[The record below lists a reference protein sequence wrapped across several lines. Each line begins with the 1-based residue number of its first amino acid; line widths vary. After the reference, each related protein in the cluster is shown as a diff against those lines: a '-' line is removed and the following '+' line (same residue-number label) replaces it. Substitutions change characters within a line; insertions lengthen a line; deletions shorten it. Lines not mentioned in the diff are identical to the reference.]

1 MKLIQKKK
9 TALAW
14 MALTLSACGGGGG
27 SQQAAVDPDT
37 VLNGYVMDG
46 PLVGAKVCLD
56 TNANWVCDATEPSAV
71 SAERGA
77 FALSIAPLKYQDVSN
92 KQIIA
97 EVGPDALDEDTG
109 MTLNAAGQAGY
120 VLASWGGARPILS
133 PINTLLTLERFSTSY
148 NPNLDVFNVADLLT
162 QSGLSKTAEHYF
174 DATAPLTSTERL
186 LAQSTGR
193 QLASMLST
201 AKAKLKTD
209 AASVY
214 VADNSQL
221 GARAAELVLEAM
233 RNTRSASANETEA
246 QGLQRMQAALAS
258 IALTPSVEA
267 LNKRATTP
275 LMADAA
281 LSVLR
286 QGLHDANGLGSSPR
300 SWLQYKTMPGS
311 VALLSS
317 SRYRYISSA
326 WARDTAYA
334 GAGVAGYHLIYNDG
348 SVDQSPVFR
357 KISVASP
364 VLATD
369 GSGLKENFVDANNTQ
384 AHELVLVS
392 KSVSALAFDALPEFT
407 SFSGTFAPGQSVYR
421 LRRKALKNEYL
432 FDSVATF
439 FTSLTQFRNS
449 PQTCYEGI
457 CWSITQQASGNTDAL
472 AGRMT
477 FRTTSSAGS
486 LSLGEGRFVE
496 DTVAGV
502 QVLRMISVPIEVQNR
517 SQLWSA
523 KDGRYLSFADIDSK
537 LWSGKYV
544 PAGAVWYSNY
554 LLDLTGLNTVLSSA
568 QINAFAP

>member
-1 MKLIQKKK
+1 MKFTQKKI

-14 MALTLSACGGGGG
+14 MALALTACGGG
-27 SQQAAVDPDT
+27 SQQAVVDPDT
-37 VLNGYVMDG
+37 VLKGYVMDG

-56 TNANWVCDATEPSAV
+56 TNANWVCDPTEPSAV
-71 SAERGA
+71 SAEKGA
-77 FALSIAPLKYQDVSN
+77 FALSIAPLKYQDVYN

-120 VLASWGGARPILS
+120 VLASGGGPRPILS
-133 PINTLLTLERFSTSY
+133 PINTLLALEQFSTPF
-148 NPNLDVFNVADLLT
+148 NNNLDTFKVVDLLA
-162 QSGLSKTAEHYF
+162 QSGLSKTSEHYF
-174 DATAPLTSTERL
+174 DTVGPLTSAERL
-186 LAQSTGR
+186 WAQSTGR
-193 QLASMLST
+193 QLAGMLST
-201 AKAKLKTD
+201 AQAKLKTD
-209 AASVY
+209 AASAY
-214 VADNSQL
+214 VTDNSQL
-221 GARAAELVLEAM
+221 GARTAELLLQAL
-233 RNTRSASANETEA
+233 RNTRPASANETEGQA
-246 QGLQRMQAALAS
+246 LQRMQAALAA

-267 LNKRATTP
+267 LNKKSTTP
-275 LMADAA
+275 LTADAA
-281 LSVLR
+281 LSAFGL
-286 QGLHDANGLGSSPR
+286 GLHDANGLGSSPR
-300 SWLQYKTMPGS
+300 SLVQYKTSTGS
-311 VALLSS
+311 APAFSS
-317 SRYRYISSA
+317 ARYRYSSSA
-326 WARDTAYA
+326 WTRDSAYA
-334 GAGVAGYHLIYNDG
+334 GAGEAGYHLIYND
-348 SVDQSPVFR
+348 SNSERTPVFR
-357 KISVASP
+357 KISVTSP
-364 VLATD
+364 VVVRD
-369 GSGLKENFVDANNTQ
+369 GNGLKENFEDANNTI
-384 AHELVLVS
+384 AHELMLVS
-392 KSVSALAFDALPEFT
+392 KSVAGLAFDALPELTAFT
-407 SFSGTFAPGQSVYR
+407 GTFATGQMAYR
-421 LRRKALKNEYL
+421 LRRKALKDEYL

-544 PAGAVWYSNY
+544 PAGAVWYSDY